1 MSAIKPF
8 DHLTINF
15 MERTE
20 LKNTIITRAAQAKI
34 ASRALAALSGE
45 AKSKILI
52 AIAEAV
58 SAQKKEILF
67 QNEIDVDAAKE
78 AGLSEA
84 LIDRL
89 ALNDKRVEDMAKS
102 IREIAAQ
109 KDPVGEII
117 EELNPPS
124 GLKIR
129 RVRVPLGVVGII
141 YESRP
146 NVTADASA
154 LCIKAGNAIIL
165 RGGSEAINSNNALVK
180 IIAKA
185 AYSAGLPE
193 GALQFIEVADREAII
208 DMIKL
213 DNLIDLIIARGG
225 EEMIKF
231 VREHA
236 TVPVLAHGKGLCHTY
251 IDKSAD
257 IEMAKKIAV
266 NAKCQRPGVCNAME
280 TLLVHSDAANKLL
293 PSLCELYFKQGVEI
307 RGCQV
312 TKSVVPQVK
321 DASEEDW
328 SEEYLSLKLSIKVV
342 NSLEDAIAH
351 INKYG
356 SGHSEAIITGDEAAA
371 EKFLREV
378 DAAAVFHNASTRLH
392 DGGVFGLGAEIGI
405 STNKLHARG
414 TMGAKEL
421 TTTKF
426 LVYGHGEVRQ

>member
-1 MSAIKPF
+1 M
-8 DHLTINF
+8 NR
-15 MERTE
+15 EE

-34 ASRALAALSGE
+34 ASRAMVNLSSE
-45 AKSKILI
+45 AKSKVLI
-52 AIAEAV
+52 AMAEALV
-58 SAQKKEILF
+58 ASKKEILF

-84 LIDRL
+84 LVDRL
-89 ALNDKRVEDMAKS
+89 TLNDKRVEDMAKS
-102 IREIAAQ
+102 LREIAAQ
-109 KDPVGEII
+109 KDPVGEVI
-117 EELNPPS
+117 EEWTPKS
-124 GLKIR
+124 GIHIK

-146 NVTADASA
+146 NVTVDAAA
-154 LCIKAGNAIIL
+154 LCIKAGDAVIL
-165 RGGSEAINSNNALVK
+165 RGGSEAINSNNALIK
-180 IIAKA
+180 AIAGA

-193 GALQFIEVADREAII
+193 GAIQFIEVTDREAIV

-213 DNLIDLIIARGG
+213 DHLVDLIVPRGG

-257 IEMAKKIAV
+257 VEMAKKIAV

-280 TLLVHSDAANKLL
+280 TLLVHSGIAEKLL
-293 PSLCELYFKQGVEI
+293 PSLCKAYFEQGVEI

-312 TKSVVPQVK
+312 TKSIVPEVL
-321 DASEEDW
+321 DAKEEDW
-328 SEEYLSLKLSIKVV
+328 SEEYLALKLSVKVV
-342 NSLEDAIAH
+342 NSIEEAITH

-356 SGHSEAIITGDEAAA
+356 SGHSEAIITEDKAAA
-371 EKFLREV
+371 EKFLKEV
-378 DAAAVFHNASTRLH
+378 DAAAVFHNASIRLH

-414 TMGAKEL
+414 AMGAREL
-421 TTTKF
+421 TSTKY
-426 LVYGHGEVRQ
+426 LVYGHGETR